1 MPRRPKKLVKRVG
14 FQVSDELWNKFEIAI
29 KGDFES
35 ASEAFRSLVLWFES
49 PYMAQL
55 FAKFIEDLI
64 DGVKR
69 KTHEE
74 IIEEA

>member
-1 MPRRPKKLVKRVG
+1 MDTKNMVKMT
-14 FQVSDELWNKFEIAI
+14 I
-29 KGDFES
+29 KRKDGNN
-35 ASEAFRSLVLWFES
+35 LILWFES

-55 FAKFIEDLI
+55 FGKFIEDLI

-74 IIEEA
+74 IIQEG